1 MEADKIFES
10 LKYEK
15 LNSPLLNYFEYN
27 QTNKNET
34 ATISFDC
41 NSKTIMGALYMR
53 NNFESRG
60 LALTVP
66 EIKAIYKK
74 CEELGWIDE

>member
-1 MEADKIFES
+1 MKADKIFES

-34 ATISFDC
+34 
-41 NSKTIMGALYMR
+41 R
-53 NNFESRG
+53 
-60 LALTVP
+60 
-66 EIKAIYKK
+66 
-74 CEELGWIDE
+74 ID